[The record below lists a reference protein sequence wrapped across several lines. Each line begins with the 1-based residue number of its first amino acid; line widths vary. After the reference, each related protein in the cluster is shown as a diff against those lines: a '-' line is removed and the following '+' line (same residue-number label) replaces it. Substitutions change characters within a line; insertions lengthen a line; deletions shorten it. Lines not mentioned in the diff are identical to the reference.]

1 MSNVVRF
8 PPGAPKSS
16 VSPEEAEKDLRWAI
30 FRLLQAHGPAGA
42 LIRLE
47 AAAARLRENLT

>member
-1 MSNVVRF
+1 MGNIVPF

-16 VSPEEAEKDLRWAI
+16 VSPEAAEKDLRWAV
-30 FRLLQAHGPAGA
+30 FRLLQAYGPMGA

-47 AAAARLRENLT
+47 AAATRLKENLT